1 MDIDGVFKDVA
12 VTLIDEVFPTAV
24 VYQQVQPPVYDPA
37 SGSVIENVTQL
48 NIKAGV
54 LSRGRTE
61 QGGVGESYELRLW
74 IHHASSGLPQLPTT
88 SDRVVYDS
96 TTWSVV
102 SVDPTYSSAG
112 LIASKILCRNQ

>member
-1 MDIDGVFKDVA
+1 MDVTSEFLPVA
-12 VTLIDEVFPTAV
+12 VTLINEVFPTSII
-24 VYQQVQPPVYDPA
+24 YQQVQPPVYDPA

-61 QGGVGESYELRLW
+61 QGGVGEAYELRLW

-88 SDRVVYDS
+88 SDRVVYDG
-96 TTWSVV
+96 TTWQVTE
-102 SVDPTYSSAG
+102 VDPTYSSAG